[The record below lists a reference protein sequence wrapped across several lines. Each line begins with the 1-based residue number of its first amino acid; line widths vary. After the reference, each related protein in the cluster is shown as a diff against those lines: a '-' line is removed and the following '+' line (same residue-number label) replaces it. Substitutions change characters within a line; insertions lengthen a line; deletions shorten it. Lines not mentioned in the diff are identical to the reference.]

1 MNPLRLCLAV
11 LSLLT
16 APALADKPVE
26 LDVTQVAIFTSGVAY
41 FERAAEV
48 EGDVTAELSF
58 RTEQINDILKSL
70 VVQDSKGRV
79 GAVTYP
85 TQDPIGRTLKSF
97 AVDLT
102 GKPTLG
108 QLLDQ
113 LRGEPVEITGPATA
127 KGIIIGV
134 ESKPVLDPDGKTLTQ
149 VERITLLTDG
159 GLQHFDLTKLQTI
172 KLTSPKIDEELR
184 KALATLAGARDADRK
199 SVRIAFEGQGKR
211 HVRAAYMLEA
221 PVWKASYRLV
231 LSDESKPFI
240 QGWANV
246 ENTTESDW
254 KNVRLS
260 LVSGRPV
267 SFRMDL
273 YTPLYLERPIETL
286 AMFAGLRP
294 PNYEGA
300 LGMPAQE
307 GIAEIEERAAAGR
320 VAMKSAGGG
329 RGRVAGP
336 AAAAPAPQDLAGIA
350 LGNATF
356 FAGGAGGAEAVATGA
371 ATGELFA
378 YKLDMPVSIP
388 RQQAAMLPIVGTN
401 VEAAKVSI
409 FDTTTHPKH
418 PYNAVELKNT
428 SGLHLMQG
436 PITVFDGDNYAGDA
450 KLPDLKPDE
459 KRLVAYALDLGV
471 EVAVEQK
478 PQPEQVT
485 SVWIR
490 KGTLWHKRTY
500 VDQRE
505 YRIQNKDTRAKTI
518 LVEQDAGSEWTPVE
532 PREPYERTRDALRYK
547 IAVEG
552 GKAAT
557 LTVRLEKQGDVSVAL
572 SDQRLDEMVFYTRL
586 ERVSPKVK
594 EALEK
599 VIRLRTEID
608 ELSRAR
614 AELERKREVAVADQ
628 ARIRENLKTL
638 DKTTDAYQRQ
648 LKLFDTADAQIVAL
662 AGEIDAARAKEA
674 AKRSELETYL
684 ASLDLD

>member
-1 MNPLRLCLAV
+1 MKSLRLHLAV
-11 LSLLT
+11 FLLAA

-26 LDVTQVAIFTSGVAY
+26 LDVTHVAVFTSGVAY
-41 FERAAEV
+41 FERSAEV
-48 EGDVTAELSF
+48 DGDATAELSF
-58 RTEQINDILKSL
+58 RTDQINDILKSL
-70 VVQDSKGRV
+70 VVQDAKGRV

-85 TQDPIGRTLKSF
+85 TRDPIGRTLKSF

-113 LRGEPVEITGPATA
+113 LRGEAVEITGPASA

-149 VERITLLTDG
+149 IERITLLTDG
-159 GLQHFDLTKLQTI
+159 GLQHYDLTKLQTI

-211 HVRAAYMLEA
+211 PVRAAYMLEA

-231 LSDESKPFI
+231 LSDDNKPFI

-267 SFRMDL
+267 SFKMDL
-273 YTPLYLERPIETL
+273 YTPLYLDRPLETL
-286 AMFAGLRP
+286 EMFAGLRP
-294 PNYEGA
+294 PSYEGA
-300 LGMPAQE
+300 FDVTDLLHARL
-307 GIAEIEERAAAGR
+307 EERAAAKSVAVGR
-320 VAMKSAGGG
+320 
-329 RGRVAGP
+329 RVPEAP
-336 AAAAPAPQDLAGIA
+336 AAPPAPQDAAGVA
-350 LGNATF
+350 LGNAMF

-409 FDTTTHPKH
+409 FDATTHPKH

-428 SGLHLMQG
+428 SGLNLMQG

-505 YRIQNKDTRAKTI
+505 YKIQSKDTRPKTI
-518 LVEQDAGSEWTPVE
+518 LVEQDASSEWKPVE
-532 PREPYERTRDALRYK
+532 PKEPYERTRDALRYK
-547 IAVEG
+547 VAVEG
-552 GKAAT
+552 GKAAA

-572 SDQRLDEMVFYTRL
+572 SEQRLDEITWYMNAAS
-586 ERVSPKVK
+586 VSPKVK
-594 EALEK
+594 QALEK

-608 ELSRAR
+608 ELTRAR
-614 AELERKREVAVADQ
+614 TELERKREVAVADQ
-628 ARIRENLKTL
+628 VRIRENLKTL
-638 DKTTDAYQRQ
+638 DKSTDAYKRQ
-648 LKLFDTADAQIVAL
+648 LAQFDTADAQIVTMAS
-662 AGEIDAARAKEA
+662 EIDAARAKEA
-674 AKRSELETYL
+674 AKRGELESYL
-684 ASLDLD
+684 ANLELD